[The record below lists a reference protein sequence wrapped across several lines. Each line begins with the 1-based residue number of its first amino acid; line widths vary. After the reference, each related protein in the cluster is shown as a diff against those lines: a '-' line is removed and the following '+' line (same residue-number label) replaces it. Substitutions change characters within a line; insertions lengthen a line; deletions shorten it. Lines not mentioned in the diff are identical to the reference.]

1 MLTAPPPTVGNALL
15 RNGPLPAAE
24 VPMASKLARMFGDDA
39 HGEAHFWR
47 QTLDAIHDVLVVV
60 SPEREILYMNEP
72 ACRLC
77 GVELD
82 EVRGRPCLEVIEC
95 PNCACTCRLFREGEV
110 RDLTVAVYDAEGN
123 KHSMLKNADVLRDS
137 EGRVVGGIEVMKD
150 ITTEVDERRQ
160 KEARVEAVFREK
172 KRMETLLRNLP
183 VGVFTLR
190 ASDMEVLSC
199 SERMADI
206 TGYSRNVLI
215 GSSFHTLFQLDEDTS
230 FPKDLDAL
238 TAGALPL
245 LLRTRGGAARRV
257 ELRFKRCRHSAG
269 ELLGVLRD
277 LDGKGDLDQPRQEF
291 TDFHGMVTAS
301 NRMMGVFRLLEKAA
315 ETDASVLL
323 QGETG
328 TGKELLARALHRLSQ
343 RRNAPFKALNCAT
356 LRGEL
361 LLSSLFGHE
370 KGAFTGASARKQGKL
385 EAAGAGTLFLDEIH
399 EMPYEHQSVLLRVL
413 EEGSFERVGGNVSI
427 ELRARVVCA
436 TNTDLQQAVDEGRF
450 RRDLYYR
457 VNVFPIEVPP
467 LRERSEDI
475 ALLVRYFARRKARE
489 LNEPP
494 RAVDAEVLQAL
505 QRHLWPGNIR
515 ELKNVV
521 EYLHFVSE
529 DTIHLAH
536 LPEALRSLAAPTP
549 PAPVDSSDDERTRIL
564 RALEDARFNKTEAA
578 AALGIN
584 RTTLWRKTRRLGIS
598 C

>member
-1 MLTAPPPTVGNALL
+1 MLTASSPPVGNALL

-24 VPMASKLARMFGDDA
+24 VPMAIKLARMFGDDA

-47 QTLDAIHDVLVVV
+47 QTLDAIHDVLLVV

-95 PNCACTCRLFREGEV
+95 PNCACTCRLFNEGEV
-110 RDLTVAVYDAEGN
+110 RDLTVAVYDSDGN
-123 KHSMLKNADVLRDS
+123 KRSMLKNADVLRDS

-150 ITTEVDERRQ
+150 ITAEVDERRQ

-190 ASDMEVLSC
+190 TTDMEVLSC
-199 SERMADI
+199 SERTSDI

-215 GSSFHTLFQLDEDTS
+215 GSSFHTLFQLDEDPS
-230 FPKDLDAL
+230 FPKDLEAL
-238 TAGALPL
+238 TAGPLPL

-257 ELRFKRCRHSAG
+257 ELRFERCRHSAG

-277 LDGKGDLDQPRQEF
+277 LDSTGDLDQPRQEF

-385 EAAGAGTLFLDEIH
+385 EAAGSGTLFLDEIH

-413 EEGSFERVGGNVSI
+413 EEGSFERVGGNASI

-436 TNTDLQQAVDEGRF
+436 TNTDLQQAVEDGRF

-467 LRERSEDI
+467 LRERSEDV
-475 ALLVRYFARRKARE
+475 ALLVRYFARRKARDLGE
-489 LNEPP
+489 AP
-494 RAVDAEVLQAL
+494 RAVDAEVLHAL
-505 QRHLWPGNIR
+505 QRHPWPGNIR

-529 DTIHLAH
+529 DTIRVSH
-536 LPEALRSLAAPTP
+536 LPEALRGLANPTAPTP
-549 PAPVDSSDDERTRIL
+549 VDPSDDERARIL

-584 RTTLWRKTRRLGIS
+584 RTTLWRKTRRLGIP

>member
-1 MLTAPPPTVGNALL
+1 
-15 RNGPLPAAE
+15 
-24 VPMASKLARMFGDDA
+24 MASKLARMFGDDA

-82 EVRGRPCLEVIEC
+82 QVRGRPCLEVIEC
-95 PNCACTCRLFREGEV
+95 PNCACTCRLFKEGEV
-110 RDLTVAVYDAEGN
+110 RDLTVAVYDSQGN
-123 KHSMLKNADVLRDS
+123 KHSMLKNADVLKDS
-137 EGRVVGGIEVMKD
+137 QGRVVGGIEVMKD
-150 ITTEVDERRQ
+150 ITSEVDERRQ

-190 ASDMEVLSC
+190 ATDLEVLSC

-215 GSSFHTLFQLDEDTS
+215 GSNFQTLFQLDEDSS

-257 ELRFKRCRHSAG
+257 ELRFERCRHSAG

-277 LDGKGDLDQPRQEF
+277 LDGNGDLDQPRREF

-385 EAAGAGTLFLDEIH
+385 EAAGGGTLFLDEIH
-399 EMPYEHQSVLLRVL
+399 EMPFEHQSVLLRVL
-413 EEGSFERVGGNVSI
+413 EEGSFERVGGNTSI

-436 TNTDLQQAVDEGRF
+436 TNTDLQRAVDEGRF

-475 ALLVRYFARRKARE
+475 ALLVRYFARRKARDLGE
-489 LNEPP
+489 TV

-505 QRHLWPGNIR
+505 QRHPWPGNIR

-529 DTIHLAH
+529 ETIRVAH
-536 LPEALRSLAAPTP
+536 LPEALRSLAHAPAPTP
-549 PAPVDSSDDERTRIL
+549 FDPSDDERARIL

-584 RTTLWRKTRRLGIS
+584 RTTLWRKTRRLGIP